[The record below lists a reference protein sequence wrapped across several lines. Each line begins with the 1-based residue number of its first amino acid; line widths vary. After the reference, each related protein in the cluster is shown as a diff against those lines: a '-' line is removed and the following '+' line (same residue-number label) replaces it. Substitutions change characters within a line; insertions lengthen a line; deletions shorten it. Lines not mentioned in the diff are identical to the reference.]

1 MFVNVNNKLGGKGV
15 KPKTFGLVFRSTDA
29 GALEKVK
36 DFILAELDDSKIV
49 YCCGPTDKKLWLLA
63 SANPERGK
71 ENVANGQ

>member
-1 MFVNVNNKLGGKGV
+1 V

-36 DFILAELDDSKIV
+36 DFILAELEDPKIV
-49 YCCGPTDKKLWLLA
+49 YCVGPTDKKLWLLA

-71 ENVANGQ
+71 ENVIDTVRMG

>member
-1 MFVNVNNKLGGKGV
+1 MQRGNM

-36 DFILAELDDSKIV
+36 DFILAELDNSKII

-63 SANPERGK
+63 SANPEQGK
-71 ENVANGQ
+71 ENVATSRDSA

>member
-1 MFVNVNNKLGGKGV
+1 M

-29 GALEKVK
+29 AALEKVK

-63 SANPERGK
+63 SANPEQGK
-71 ENVANGQ
+71 GNVATSRDSA

>member
-1 MFVNVNNKLGGKGV
+1 M

-36 DFILAELDDSKIV
+36 DFILAELEDSKIV

-63 SANPERGK
+63 SVNPELGK
-71 ENVANGQ
+71 ENVATSRDSA

>member
-1 MFVNVNNKLGGKGV
+1 MQRGNM

-63 SANPERGK
+63 SANPEQGK
-71 ENVANGQ
+71 GNVATSRDSA